1 MLIGQKLAEA
11 RLARA
16 IASEKVGHAYLF
28 LGPTGSGKSTAAR
41 LFAQALNCEQQP
53 AVSSQQS
60 GDGGTL
66 RLTPCGECQS
76 CRRIAVG
83 KHPEVLEVW
92 PDSKT
97 GQNITVDLAREIRR
111 TAALRPKLGRRRIY
125 LVPNAETFNEESANA
140 LLKTLEEPRA
150 GAMLIL
156 VTARPS
162 LLPATV
168 RSRCLRLSLRA
179 PDREQALAWLRA
191 RDAKL
196 PWEAA
201 LDVLGNA
208 PYAALSSDPG
218 ALAAV
223 RADTMQAVQDLRQ
236 GRLDVV
242 RTAERWGRGE
252 DFPHRLACL
261 ETWLT
266 GLVLR
271 ACDTTGEKREMR
283 PGAHL
288 SGPEADINIAGA
300 LGLLDHLTEM
310 RQQAATPLNKGLVL
324 ERFLWRLGR
333 VATRQQS
340 RGV

>member
-1 MLIGQKLAEA
+1 MSAEPQVPPVLPLDAPWFEPALA
-11 RLARA
+11 RLR
-16 IASEKVGHAYLF
+16 
-28 LGPTGSGKSTAAR
+28 T
-41 LFAQALNCEQQP
+41 AQAAGRLP
-53 AVSSQQS
+53 QS
-60 GDGGTL
+60 LLLQAQAGVGGL
-66 RLTPCGECQS
+66 AMA
-76 CRRIAVG
+76 RRIALLLLCEEEGAGGCGRCRGCTRVAQG
-83 KHPEVLEVW
+83 QHPDLHEVLPEEGASMLKVE
-92 PDSKT
+92 
-97 GQNITVDLAREIRR
+97 QVR
-111 TAALRPKLGRRRIY
+111 AALAELEVTSYEGRGSV
-125 LVPNAETFNEESANA
+125 LVFDPAETMTVSAANA